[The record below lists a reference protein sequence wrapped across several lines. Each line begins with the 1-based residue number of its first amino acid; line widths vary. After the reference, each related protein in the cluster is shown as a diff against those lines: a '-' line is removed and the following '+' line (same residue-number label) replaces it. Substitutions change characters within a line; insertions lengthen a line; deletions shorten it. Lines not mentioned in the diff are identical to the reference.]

1 MPASSEPVLLTLF
14 DFVTIIGSIITFIA
28 VPALLVSRQ
37 FRLAGKATLAI
48 LGAVAADAVIHT
60 VVSLLKI

>member
-37 FRLAGKATLAI
+37 FRLAGKTTLAI